1 MTIVP
6 ETKISVPPLP
16 ADTVRRPLLR
26 RELDS
31 IRDVGL
37 VCAPAGY
44 GKTLLLAEWAEAGRP
59 STDTA
64 WVHLDGDDDDPRLF
78 WGALLGALAR
88 CHTVPATAPVRT
100 GPDGRGWD
108 LSAAGRPEFG
118 AAVAAA
124 LGELDRPVRLVLDDV
139 HELSAPEVLH
149 DVARLLRH
157 RPGTV
162 PVVLAGRW
170 DPPIGL
176 QRFRPQ
182 GRLVELRADRLRLDR
197 DEAEALLRRVGVR
210 LHAEQL
216 DRLYGQTDGWPVGLR
231 FAATA
236 LQASPNI
243 EGFLARFSGV
253 DRMVADYLVDEVL
266 SGLPA
271 SAIELL
277 RRTSV
282 SDDVPVALAVELS
295 GREDAGH
302 VLAELESRTAL
313 VRLRGRT
320 LQTYRVQPLIRS
332 YLRGDLQRRSPR
344 AAGDL
349 HSVAARWWLER
360 DHPATALTH
369 AALAADPALL
379 VEVVRRVA
387 VPLLVTGQH
396 RALRRALRRAG
407 DAVVAADPSLSVVA
421 ALAAHQAGDRP
432 TGVAAARQARRRWPP
447 EPSAQ
452 LVVLSTI
459 ADRLGGLPRIL
470 VREIPP
476 GESPWADGP
485 PPDEATEL
493 LSHVADCAARVRGRD
508 GAEDLRPV
516 RRTLDELLVRARRTG
531 RDHLLLQCHTTA
543 AAAAAADGD
552 LHAMREHAAHADAL
566 AGARGWAASPAALDA
581 RVLLAHAALLAA
593 DPERVLRLVADAL
606 HRAETAEPRL
616 RFVLEVLR
624 GAALADGGDRPGGLE
639 VLQHAR
645 VVLGDH
651 DADRIEIALAATAE
665 FDIALRL
672 GHHAAASAVQGWLAG
687 RCGTAGEAV
696 VMRARADVL
705 GGRVDQARATLH
717 GLLDGGPR
725 AVLPATVV
733 EAQLLCSELAIRAE
747 DRFAAALA
755 LRDAVG
761 LAEPHDLLRPFVHA
775 RPVVR
780 RLLAQQYGTLE
791 VAHTLP
797 GRALVLAPP
806 DGERLDAALSVRE
819 QAVLELLPS
828 LESLEEIAADLTV
841 SVNTLK
847 THVRSIYGK
856 LGVGNRRDAVVV
868 GYEHGLI
875 HRTVSPPRRATARA
889 RRHVPGR
896 AGGPTRRTG

>member
-1 MTIVP
+1 MAIVP

-26 RELDS
+26 RELDAV
-31 IRDVGL
+31 RDVGL

-59 STDTA
+59 SIDTA

-78 WGALLGALAR
+78 WGALLAALAR
-88 CHTVPATAPVRT
+88 CPTVPAGATVRT

-118 AAVAAA
+118 ASVVAA

-176 QRFRPQ
+176 QRLRPQ
-182 GRLVELRADRLRLDR
+182 GRLVELRTDRLRLDR
-197 DEAEALLRRVGVR
+197 DEAEALLRRVGVQ

-236 LQASPNI
+236 LQASSNV
-243 EGFLARFSGV
+243 EGFLTRFSGV
-253 DRMVADYLVDEVL
+253 DRVVADYLVGEVL

-271 SAIELL
+271 SSVELL

-302 VLAELESRTAL
+302 VLAELESRSAL
-313 VRLRGRT
+313 VRRRGRT
-320 LQTYRVQPLIRS
+320 LETYRVQPLIRS

-344 AAGDL
+344 IAGDL
-349 HSVAARWWLER
+349 HSVAARWWLGQ
-360 DHPATALTH
+360 DHPA
-369 AALAADPALL
+369 AALAHAAVAEDPALL

-407 DAVVAADPSLSVVA
+407 DTVVAADPSLSVVA
-421 ALAAHQAGDRP
+421 ALAAHQSGDRP
-432 TGVAAARQARRRWPP
+432 AGVAAARQARRRWPP
-447 EPSAQ
+447 EPPAQ
-452 LVVLSTI
+452 LATLGTI
-459 ADRLGGLPRIL
+459 ADRLGGLPRIV
-470 VREIPP
+470 VREAPP
-476 GESPWADGP
+476 GEADGLP
-485 PPDEATEL
+485 LDEATEL
-493 LSHVADCAARVRGRD
+493 LSHVADCAARVREREGPAD
-508 GAEDLRPV
+508 ARPV

-531 RDHLLLQCHTTA
+531 RDHLLLQCRATA
-543 AAAAAADGD
+543 AAAAAADRD
-552 LHAMREHAAHADAL
+552 VHAMREHAAHADAL
-566 AGARGWAASPAALDA
+566 AGARGWTASPAALDA
-581 RVLLAHAALLAA
+581 LALLAHATLLAA
-593 DPERVLRLVADAL
+593 DPGRALHLVVDAL
-606 HRAETAEPRL
+606 PRAETAEPRL
-616 RFVLEVLR
+616 RFALQALQ
-624 GAALADGGDRPGGLE
+624 GAALADSGDRPGGLE
-639 VLQHAR
+639 TLQHAR

-651 DADRIEIALAATAE
+651 DADQVEIALAATVE

-687 RCGTAGEAV
+687 RCGTVGEAV

-705 GGRVDQARATLH
+705 GGRVDQARATLR
-717 GLLDGGPR
+717 GLLDDGPP

-733 EAQLLCSELAIRAE
+733 EAHLLCSELAIRAE

-761 LAEPHDLLRPFVHA
+761 LAEPHDLLRPFVQA
-775 RPVVR
+775 RPAVR

-875 HRTVSPPRRATARA
+875 HRTVSPPRRGTARTG
-889 RRHVPGR
+889 RHVPGR
-896 AGGPTRRTG
+896 AGGATRRTG

>member
-1 MTIVP
+1 MAIVP

-16 ADTVRRPLLR
+16 KDTVRRPLLR
-26 RELDS
+26 RELDAVH
-31 IRDVGL
+31 DVGL

-78 WGALLGALAR
+78 WGALLAALVR
-88 CHTVPATAPVRT
+88 CPTVPAGATVRT

-118 AAVAAA
+118 AAVVAA

-170 DPPIGL
+170 DPPVGL
-176 QRFRPQ
+176 QRLRPQ
-182 GRLVELRADRLRLDR
+182 GRLVELRTDRLRLDR
-197 DEAEALLRRVGVR
+197 DEAEALLRRVGVQ

-236 LQASPNI
+236 LQASPDV

-253 DRMVADYLVDEVL
+253 DRVVADYLVGEVL

-271 SAIELL
+271 SSIELL

-313 VRLRGRT
+313 VRQRGRT
-320 LQTYRVQPLIRS
+320 LETYRVQPLIRS

-344 AAGDL
+344 VAGDL
-349 HSVAARWWLER
+349 HSVAARWWLGQ
-360 DHPATALTH
+360 DHPAAALTH
-369 AALAADPALL
+369 AALAEDPALL

-421 ALAAHQAGDRP
+421 ALAAHQSGDRP
-432 TGVAAARQARRRWPP
+432 AGVAAARQARRRWPP

-452 LVVLSTI
+452 LATLGTT
-459 ADRLGGLPRIL
+459 ADRLGGLPRIV
-470 VREIPP
+470 VREAPP
-476 GESPWADGP
+476 AENDGP
-485 PPDEATEL
+485 PLDEAAEL
-493 LSHVADCAARVRGRD
+493 LSHVADCAARVRERE
-508 GAEDLRPV
+508 GAADVRPV

-531 RDHLLLQCHTTA
+531 RDHLLLQCRATA
-543 AAAAAADGD
+543 AAAAAADRD
-552 LHAMREHAAHADAL
+552 VHAMREHAEHADAL
-566 AGARGWAASPAALDA
+566 AGARGWTASPAALDA
-581 RVLLAHAALLAA
+581 LVLLAHATLLAA
-593 DPERVLRLVADAL
+593 DPERVLHRVVDAL
-606 HRAETAEPRL
+606 PRAETAEPRL
-616 RFVLEVLR
+616 RFALQVLR
-624 GAALADGGDRPGGLE
+624 GAALADSGDGPAGLE
-639 VLQHAR
+639 ALQHAR

-651 DADRIEIALAATAE
+651 DADQVEIALAATAE

-672 GHHAAASAVQGWLAG
+672 GHHAAAAAVHGWFAG
-687 RCGTAGEAV
+687 RFGTAGEAV
-696 VMRARADVL
+696 LMRARADVL
-705 GGRVDQARATLH
+705 GGRVEQARATLR
-717 GLLDGGPR
+717 GLLDGGPP
-725 AVLPATVV
+725 AVLPVTVV
-733 EAQLLCSELAIRAE
+733 EAHLLCSELALRAG

-761 LAEPHDLLRPFVHA
+761 LAEPHDLLRPFVQA
-775 RPVVR
+775 RPAVR

-875 HRTVSPPRRATARA
+875 HRTVSPPRRGTVRTG
-889 RRHVPGR
+889 RHVPGR
-896 AGGPTRRTG
+896 AGGATRKTG